1 MHAISEFAKVDTTA
15 SIGENSQVWDYT
27 QIRENAVIGSLCI
40 IGRNVYIG
48 PGVVIGSNCKI
59 QNNSLIY
66 NPALIQNGVFIG
78 PGVIL
83 TNDRHPRS
91 VNPDGLI
98 KSENDWK
105 IVGIEIQEGA
115 SIGAGSV
122 CVAPAKIGKW
132 AFIGAGS
139 LVTKDVPNF
148 ALVVGNPA
156 KQIGWVSKTGKRLV
170 EKDEFFICSDTD
182 EVFKIENQELV
193 KVSNYE

>member
-27 QIRENAVIGSLCI
+27 QVREKVVIGSSCVV
-40 IGRNVYIG
+40 GRNVYIG
-48 PGVVIGSNCKI
+48 PGVVIGNNCKI

-66 NPALIQNGVFIG
+66 NPASIQNGVFIG
-78 PGVIL
+78 PSVIL

-91 VNPDGLI
+91 VNPDGSI
-98 KSENDWK
+98 KSQNDWK

-115 SIGAGSV
+115 SIGAGSI
-122 CVAPAKIGKW
+122 CVAPARIGRW

-148 ALVVGNPA
+148 ALMVGNPA

-170 EKDEFFICSDTD
+170 EKGEFFICPDTE
-182 EVFKIENQELV
+182 EVFKLENQELIE
-193 KVSNYE
+193 VSNYE